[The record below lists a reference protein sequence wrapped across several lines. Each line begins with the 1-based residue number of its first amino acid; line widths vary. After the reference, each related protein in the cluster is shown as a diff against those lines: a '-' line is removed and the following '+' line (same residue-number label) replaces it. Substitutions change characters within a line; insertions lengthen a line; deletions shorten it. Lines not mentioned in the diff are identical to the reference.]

1 MLCVFF
7 VFVCF
12 FCVHVCSDDEWVD
25 RVSDDLAFVVT
36 EESPDDP
43 SCAHG
48 VFDHGLN
55 GGDEVSQCDLSEFE
69 SGQFIVPL
77 LARSARI
84 VPWCG
89 CDQCLVESIG

>member
-36 EESPDDP
+36 EKSPDDP

-48 VFDHGLN
+48 VFDHVLN
-55 GGDEVSQCDLSEFE
+55 GCDEVSQCDLSEVE
-69 SGQFIVPL
+69 TGQCVVPL
-77 LARSARI
+77 LARSPSF

-89 CDQCLVESIG
+89 CDQRLLESIG